1 MYSTVR
7 IQTSICCFIIRSLCV
22 KNGWNIL
29 YDRFLFNHVELHVDA
44 RLDRYSFDYTC
55 IIINFLEVASYLY
68 NVLLTTM
75 VWVCMGGGGDHRGD
89 GWAGVGHLIV

>member
-1 MYSTVR
+1 MYSKCTLVTDVQEVYTCNMYSTVR
-7 IQTSICCFIIRSLCV
+7 VQTSICCFIIRSLCV

-55 IIINFLEVASYLY
+55 IIINFYRSSILF
-68 NVLLTTM
+68 
-75 VWVCMGGGGDHRGD
+75 
-89 GWAGVGHLIV
+89 I